1 MFNVYPGNPLFV
13 CVCVNLNPSTN
24 VLSIQFIIVLFL
36 FISASGFIPALGLT
50 VPRAWLIL
58 LGNTITQYPLV

>member
-1 MFNVYPGNPLFV
+1 
-13 CVCVNLNPSTN
+13 
-24 VLSIQFIIVLFL
+24 LFL